1 MPESDLAL
9 LIRAA
14 RDAGDIALG
23 FWRTDQTVWHK
34 DDNAGP
40 VSEGDYATDTA
51 LRTSLTAARP
61 GYGWLSEETP
71 DDAIRLSRET
81 AFVVDPIDG
90 TRAYV
95 DGQDTW
101 ALSLAV
107 VTGGSPTAAVV
118 YLPARGTLYAAA
130 RGEGATRDG
139 APIAASARTD
149 LAEATL
155 LAPRPSLDAQHW
167 PGGVPPVTR
176 AFRPS
181 LAWRLALVAEGAFDA
196 MLTFRDA
203 WEWDIAA
210 GALIAAEAGARVTD
224 RSGAPLAFNS
234 PAALTPG
241 ALVAPPPLHAA
252 LMARR

>member
-1 MPESDLAL
+1 LPESDLAL
-9 LIRAA
+9 LIRTA
-14 RDAGDIALG
+14 RDAGEIALG

-34 DDNAGP
+34 DEGAGP

-51 LRTSLTAARP
+51 LRNALTTARP

-71 DDAIRLSRET
+71 DDAARLSCDR

-107 VTGGSPTAAVV
+107 VSGGAPVAAVV

-130 RGEGATRDG
+130 
-139 APIAASARTD
+139 
-149 LAEATL
+149 TL
-155 LAPRPSLDAQHW
+155 LAPRPSLDPEHW

-224 RSGAPLAFNS
+224 RAGAPLAFNS
-234 PAALTPG
+234 PAARTPG

-252 LMARR
+252 LLARR